1 VKFEAANWSGLGFG
15 PMSFPGIIGDQVG
28 AYTADDY
35 GSSGGPMRIDF
46 IVVRDGATV
55 ATFETQD
62 SAPSGSYPSGEV
74 KLELSIVKI
83 ATN

>member
-1 VKFEAANWSGLGFG
+1 
-15 PMSFPGIIGDQVG
+15 
-28 AYTADDY
+28 
-35 GSSGGPMRIDF
+35 MRIDF

>member
-1 VKFEAANWSGLGFG
+1 
-15 PMSFPGIIGDQVG
+15 MSFSGIIGDQVG

-35 GSSGGPMRIDF
+35 GSSGGPLRIDF
-46 IVVRDGATV
+46 VVVRDGATV

-62 SAPSGSYPSGEV
+62 GAPSGSYPSGEV